1 MPFTFAHP
9 AAVVP
14 LHRRWPS
21 PFVLSALVIGSMAP
35 DFAYLPPFLASRS
48 VSHNLV
54 GSVLFCVPVG
64 FVVYL
69 LFHLLLKVPLTSLL
83 PAAIRRQAA
92 RALADSPRLPDRAL
106 PAVLVSLW
114 IGALTHLAWDAFTH
128 DPSRA
133 TRLLPFLTWTLFR
146 YEGHEVHVCRV
157 LQHAST
163 LFGSWVLWREL
174 VRVARRPVPAG
185 IASPRAALT
194 PALRA
199 VLAIALVVAPIV
211 LAFAWEG
218 EDWLAVRD
226 VNAAHTQLFGT
237 VIRALTIFGA
247 GLLVYAAGW
256 YSLRAVTRRG

>member
-9 AAVVP
+9 AAVLP
-14 LHRRWPS
+14 LHRRWPR

-35 DFAYLPPFLASRS
+35 DFAYLPPFLASRTL
-48 VSHNLV
+48 SHNLA

-69 LFHLLLKVPLTSLL
+69 LFHLLLKVPLASLL
-83 PAAIRRQAA
+83 PAALQRQAA
-92 RALADSPRLPDRAL
+92 SALAVSPRLPERPLLTVFA
-106 PAVLVSLW
+106 SLW
-114 IGALTHLAWDAFTH
+114 IGALSHLVWDAFTH

-133 TRLLPFLTWTLFR
+133 TRMLPLLTRTLFR

-163 LFGSWVLWREL
+163 LLGTWILWRTL
-174 VRVARRPVPAG
+174 ARVARRPAPAG
-185 IASPRAALT
+185 TAPRIALT
-194 PALRA
+194 PAIRA
-199 VLAIALVVAPIV
+199 TLAVTLVLAPIV

-226 VNAAHTQLFGT
+226 LNEAHTQLFGT

-247 GLLVYAAGW
+247 GLLMYAAAW
-256 YSLRAVTRRG
+256 YSLRAVARRD

>member
-9 AAVVP
+9 AAVLP
-14 LHRRWPS
+14 LHRRWPR

-48 VSHNLV
+48 LSHNLA
-54 GSVLFCVPVG
+54 GSVVFCVPVG

-69 LFHLLLKVPLTSLL
+69 LFHLFLKAPLASLL
-83 PAAIRRQAA
+83 PAAIQRQAA
-92 RALADSPRLPDRAL
+92 SVLAESPRLPERAL
-106 PAVLVSLW
+106 PAVLASLW
-114 IGALTHLAWDAFTH
+114 IGALSHLAWDAFTH

-133 TRLLPFLTWTLFR
+133 TRVLPFLTQTLFR

-163 LFGSWVLWREL
+163 LLGTWVLWRAL
-174 VRVARRPVPAG
+174 ARVARRPAPAG
-185 IASPRAALT
+185 IASRVALT
-194 PALRA
+194 PAVRVA
-199 VLAIALVVAPIV
+199 VAVTLVLAPIV

-247 GLLVYAAGW
+247 GLLVYAAAW
-256 YSLRAVTRRG
+256 YSLRAVARRE